1 MWDVSLRHF
10 ISPVFYWISVE
21 WVSILCSGEYRIRTC
36 EGTAI
41 RFTVWPLWPLGK
53 LPFAKCGCKCFFLPV
68 PGGSLSGW
76 PACFSPYKASFSCIP
91 KCCIDLA
98 QCVAGSVGRQSLRP
112 VSASERRT
120 SPQTDVRRTV
130 SIRLRRE
137 LAAGLEPA
145 TCWLQIS
152 RSANWATLAGLL
164 DREPNK
170 STDSLATCKMEE
182 SRTTTGVANQKTIS
196 SVWLTRWNW
205 IYQVIC
211 DSYCK
216 KRREKYQCVSEN

>member
-1 MWDVSLRHF
+1 MSVWDVSIRHF
-10 ISPVFYWISVE
+10 ISLVFYWISVE
-21 WVSILCSGEYRIRTC
+21 WASILCSGEYRIRTC

-53 LPFAKCGCKCFFLPV
+53 LPSAKCGCKCFFLTI
-68 PGGSLSGW
+68 PGGSLNW
-76 PACFSPYKASFSCIP
+76 PTCFFSFLSTIFFLL

-112 VSASERRT
+112 VSASDRRT
-120 SPQTDVRRTV
+120 SPQTNLRRTV

-170 STDSLATCKMEE
+170 STDSLATCKMDDGAA
-182 SRTTTGVANQKTIS
+182 TTGIAIQRMDS
-196 SVWLTRWNW
+196 DGWFTRWN
-205 IYQVIC
+205 
-211 DSYCK
+211 
-216 KRREKYQCVSEN
+216 CVYRGISPHSFHK